1 MLISNYQLGII
12 YSIGTY
18 LHSENRFV
26 IRHKD
31 KYYIDILIPIFK
43 TNPYIQ
49 NSRTQIQYV
58 LKSSISQSQNLN
70 PQSLPNW
77 SSYNSKIKTLPVL
90 SDYKDFLRAYIE
102 IHSSLDCS
110 TRYKNKKSKE
120 KYKALR
126 LRIYGNKI
134 FLESINNILHNYAY
148 TNLKT
153 IQILSNNK
161 TAILQYTS
169 YAEIKSIYNYLQGEP
184 HNKPLWDNIFEMLN
198 NSIIL

>member
-1 MLISNYQLGII
+1 MLISNYQLRII

-18 LHSENRFV
+18 LPSENRFV

-77 SSYNSKIKTLPVL
+77 SSYNSKIKNI
-90 SDYKDFLRAYIE
+90 A
-102 IHSSLDCS
+102 SSIRLQ
-110 TRYKNKKSKE
+110 RFSKG
-120 KYKALR
+120 
-126 LRIYGNKI
+126 IYRNT
-134 FLESINNILHNYAY
+134 FF
-148 TNLKT
+148 T
-153 IQILSNNK
+153 
-161 TAILQYTS
+161 
-169 YAEIKSIYNYLQGEP
+169 
-184 HNKPLWDNIFEMLN
+184 
-198 NSIIL
+198 